1 MRTLVVSP
9 AELALAELEVGGEAH
24 RHLFRAARLA
34 CGDRLR
40 VVDGAGAA
48 RTAEVVAVARHSA
61 RLRLGS
67 TVDSREP
74 RVRVE
79 LLVAPPKPE
88 RAAWLVEK
96 VTELG
101 VAAIRF
107 LNTTRDPRHYGEASL
122 DRLRRVAV
130 AALAQSGG
138 ARLPAVTGMH
148 AFSELPALV
157 ARSTPLL
164 LDPEAP
170 APLTGGESDSVT
182 LLIGPEGG
190 WTLEERADCERL
202 GARPCSLGARL
213 LRVETAAVAAAALVL
228 IPR

>member
-1 MRTLVVSP
+1 MKTLVVSP
-9 AELALAELEVGGEAH
+9 PELALAELEIAGEAY

-48 RTAEVVAVARHSA
+48 RAAEVVAVTRHSA
-61 RLRLGS
+61 RLRLGDA
-67 TVDSREP
+67 VESREP
-74 RVRVE
+74 ARRVE

-96 VTELG
+96 ATELG

-107 LNTTRDPRHYGEASL
+107 LNTTRDPRHYGEPSL
-122 DRLRRVAV
+122 ERLRRVAA

-138 ARLPAVTGMH
+138 ARLPEVTGMH
-148 AFSELPALV
+148 AFVELAGLL
-157 ARSTPLL
+157 AGSTPWL
-164 LDPEAP
+164 LDLAASE
-170 APLTGGESDSVT
+170 PLAGGGSESVT

-190 WTLEERADCERL
+190 WTAEERAQCERL
-202 GARPCSLGARL
+202 GAQARAMGNRL
-213 LRVETAAVAAAALVL
+213 LRVETAAVAAATLVL